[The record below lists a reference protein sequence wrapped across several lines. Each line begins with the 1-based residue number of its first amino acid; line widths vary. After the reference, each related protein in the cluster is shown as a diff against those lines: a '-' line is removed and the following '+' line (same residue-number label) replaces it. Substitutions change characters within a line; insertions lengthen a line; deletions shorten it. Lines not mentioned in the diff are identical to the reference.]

1 MSAAI
6 LAALLSFFPYFYY
19 NNVIANSFFCTIAIL
34 VVYTHRA
41 NIKRLKAGNENK
53 FAFKK

>member
-1 MSAAI
+1 MSAGILAAI
-6 LAALLSFFPYFYY
+6 LSFYFYP
-19 NNVIANSFFCTIAIL
+19 NNIIANVFFCAIAIM